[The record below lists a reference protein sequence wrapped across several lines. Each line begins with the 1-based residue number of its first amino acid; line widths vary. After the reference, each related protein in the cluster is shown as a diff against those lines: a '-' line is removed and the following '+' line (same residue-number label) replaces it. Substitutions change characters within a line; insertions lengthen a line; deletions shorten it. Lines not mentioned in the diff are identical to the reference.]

1 MNLKKTFLL
10 CFIILLVSVI
20 ATVLIFFTEPTASQS
35 GASVETATLVDVVQV
50 EKGTFTPTIR
60 ATGTVEPSQDI
71 TLSPR
76 VEGEVIERS
85 DNFTPGGYVEEGEML
100 LQIDPSDYEN
110 TLQQRRSE
118 LQRAEADLAM
128 EMGQQNVAEHDYA
141 LLGDSLTSLS
151 RSLVLREP
159 QLNTARSMVQSAESA
174 VRQAELDLQRTTI
187 RAPFDAY
194 IISRNTNVGSQV
206 SPGDELG
213 RLVGLET
220 YWVSALVPVSS
231 LRWLSIP
238 ENGGDGAEVRIRNRT
253 AWDEDEHRIGQVYRL
268 IGALEDQ
275 TRMARVLI
283 TVPDALSNQ
292 AENEDQP
299 RLMIGAFVEAGIQGN
314 ELIDVVRVN
323 RDYVRQNN
331 RVWVM
336 EDNTLRIR
344 DVNILFEDSQYAYVI
359 EGLED
364 GSQVVTTNLSTV
376 VDGSRLR
383 LDEESESSEESANET
398 E

>member
-206 SPGDELG
+206 SPGDEL
-213 RLVGLET
+213 
-220 YWVSALVPVSS
+220 
-231 LRWLSIP
+231 
-238 ENGGDGAEVRIRNRT
+238 
-253 AWDEDEHRIGQVYRL
+253 
-268 IGALEDQ
+268 
-275 TRMARVLI
+275 
-283 TVPDALSNQ
+283 
-292 AENEDQP
+292 
-299 RLMIGAFVEAGIQGN
+299 
-314 ELIDVVRVN
+314 
-323 RDYVRQNN
+323 
-331 RVWVM
+331 
-336 EDNTLRIR
+336 
-344 DVNILFEDSQYAYVI
+344 
-359 EGLED
+359 
-364 GSQVVTTNLSTV
+364 
-376 VDGSRLR
+376 
-383 LDEESESSEESANET
+383 
-398 E
+398 

>member
-1 MNLKKTFLL
+1 M
-10 CFIILLVSVI
+10 
-20 ATVLIFFTEPTASQS
+20 
-35 GASVETATLVDVVQV
+35 
-50 EKGTFTPTIR
+50 
-60 ATGTVEPSQDI
+60 
-71 TLSPR
+71 
-76 VEGEVIERS
+76 
-85 DNFTPGGYVEEGEML
+85 
-100 LQIDPSDYEN
+100 
-110 TLQQRRSE
+110 
-118 LQRAEADLAM
+118 
-128 EMGQQNVAEHDYA
+128 
-141 LLGDSLTSLS
+141 
-151 RSLVLREP
+151 
-159 QLNTARSMVQSAESA
+159 
-174 VRQAELDLQRTTI
+174 
-187 RAPFDAY
+187 
-194 IISRNTNVGSQV
+194 
-206 SPGDELG
+206 
-213 RLVGLET
+213 
-220 YWVSALVPVSS
+220 SS

-283 TVPDALSNQ
+283 TVPDPLSNQ

-383 LDEESESSEESANET
+383 LDEESE
-398 E
+398 